1 MKLSVIIP
9 ARNEENNLRKVF
21 MEINE
26 VLKREGIENE
36 IILVD
41 DNSTDGTRK
50 VIEELVS
57 ENSNVRGVFRK
68 PPPGFGRAIRD
79 GLKVITGDVVEIVMA
94 DFSDDPEDIV
104 RYYRKI
110 LEGYDCVFG
119 SRFIKGSRVV
129 DYPPHK
135 LILNRIANNFIKI
148 LFGIKNNDITNAFK
162 AYRREVI
169 EAVQPLVSNHF
180 NITVE
185 IPLKAI
191 NRGFRFATIPI
202 SWYGRTSGVSKY
214 RLKELQRKYLFSL
227 LYCWLERILLKD
239 EVKK

>member
-135 LILNRIANNFIKI
+135 LIL
-148 LFGIKNNDITNAFK
+148 
-162 AYRREVI
+162 
-169 EAVQPLVSNHF
+169 VQPLVSNHF